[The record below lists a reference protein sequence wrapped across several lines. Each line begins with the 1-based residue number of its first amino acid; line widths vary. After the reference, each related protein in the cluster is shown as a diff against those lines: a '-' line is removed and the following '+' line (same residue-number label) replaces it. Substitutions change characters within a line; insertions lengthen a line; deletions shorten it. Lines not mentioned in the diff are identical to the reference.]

1 MLSELRKPDMKK
13 SLRKTITRKS
23 GNADELGKIVQSPQ
37 ESNDASQ
44 RKDKRRPKS
53 PCPPRR
59 ASAAINELNAPRR
72 ESNVMI
78 DTTRRHSSALNE
90 YHAPR
95 KQSSAIN
102 ENHVSQKQSSA
113 LSESNGPRKQSSPLI
128 ENYAPHKQSPV
139 GSESHNSLQLDSTG
153 SNKSPFS
160 SVSGDEARTA
170 PYNKSSESDSADESP
185 YETITKTDQ
194 MGSYESSLGPTRRDK
209 ENPLQ
214 ILKDKH
220 QHRLSVPE
228 VIVSQNRI
236 KNQMPKII
244 ESSDQENALSL
255 DRALQK
261 KRYSTTDIDIE
272 KERRINLT
280 IMKPLKKPPP
290 LMKTNEDEEDEL
302 STSVSSIDQLDS
314 GIDGHRKSSE
324 ELRSSNST
332 RRGNNKTKD
341 LNKKKV
347 NLICPQ
353 IPGSSNSEKLT
364 SPWHQ
369 FICTKLLVR
378 KIHITYEL
386 SKTLEDVIV
395 LVCGKSGGIT
405 T

>member
-44 RKDKRRPKS
+44 RKDRPRPKS

-59 ASAAINELNAPRR
+59 ASAAIDELNAPRR

-78 DTTRRHSSALNE
+78 DTTRGHSSALNE

-128 ENYAPHKQSPV
+128 ENYAPRKQSPV

-160 SVSGDEARTA
+160 SVSGDEARTS

-369 FICTKLLVR
+369 FICTKLLAR

>member
-78 DTTRRHSSALNE
+78 DTTRSHSSALNE

-128 ENYAPHKQSPV
+128 ENYAPRKQSPV

-160 SVSGDEARTA
+160 SVSGDEARTS

-280 IMKPLKKPPP
+280 IMKPL
-290 LMKTNEDEEDEL
+290 
-302 STSVSSIDQLDS
+302 
-314 GIDGHRKSSE
+314 
-324 ELRSSNST
+324 
-332 RRGNNKTKD
+332 
-341 LNKKKV
+341 
-347 NLICPQ
+347 
-353 IPGSSNSEKLT
+353 
-364 SPWHQ
+364 
-369 FICTKLLVR
+369 
-378 KIHITYEL
+378 
-386 SKTLEDVIV
+386 
-395 LVCGKSGGIT
+395 
-405 T
+405 